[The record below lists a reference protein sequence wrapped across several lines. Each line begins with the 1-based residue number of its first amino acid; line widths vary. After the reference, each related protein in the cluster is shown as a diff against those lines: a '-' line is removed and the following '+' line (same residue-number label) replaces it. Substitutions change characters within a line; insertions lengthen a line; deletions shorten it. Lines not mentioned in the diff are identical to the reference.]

1 MRLQVASVAAAA
13 IVLAGWS
20 GHVSAA
26 NDDAPPPEVTGPV
39 DPQTFLGTWH
49 DDQDR
54 FWFTIDR
61 IDGNQVTAARFWL
74 ASLKEGRVD
83 GNTLTLTSRS
93 CVPVIGCYEYTAVAK
108 LLVTGQID
116 MTGTSENC
124 RFWHE
129 CREGIDEVNQILA
142 RQ

>member
-1 MRLQVASVAAAA
+1 MVIAVIAAGTVAVCASGISGAAETPAQA
-13 IVLAGWS
+13 QS
-20 GHVSAA
+20 
-26 NDDAPPPEVTGPV
+26 V
-39 DPQTFLGTWH
+39 DPQAFLGTWH

-54 FWFTIDR
+54 FWFAVDEIV
-61 IDGNQVTAARFWL
+61 GNEVRGARFWL

-93 CVPVIGCYEYTAVAK
+93 CVPIIGCYEYTSVSK
-108 LLVTGQID
+108 MLVTGELD

-129 CREGIDEVNQILA
+129 CKEGIDEVNQVLT